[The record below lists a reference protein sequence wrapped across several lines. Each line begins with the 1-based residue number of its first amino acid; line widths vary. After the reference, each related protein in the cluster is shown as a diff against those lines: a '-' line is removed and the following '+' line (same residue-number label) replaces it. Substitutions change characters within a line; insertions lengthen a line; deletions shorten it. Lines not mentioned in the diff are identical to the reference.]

1 MTRPEF
7 VYFDLGNVL
16 LYFDHDLAFRSMA
29 KIAGVSPQRMRQ
41 VVMDTGLQI
50 QYETGLISGDQFID
64 AIAQSLGRSVDTREM
79 LRAAADMFIPNHQVL
94 PVLERVAG
102 MGIPIGLLSN
112 TCEAHWHW
120 IVEQKYPQVVDRF
133 EPVILSFE
141 VQSMKPDPLI
151 YQVAT
156 EKAGCDPAGI
166 FFTDD
171 RLDNVEAA
179 RRAGWQAEPFTS
191 ADRLLDTIR
200 GWGDASPRPTTPF
213 L

>member
-7 VYFDLGNVL
+7 FYFDLGNVL

-29 KIAGVSPQRMRQ
+29 RIAGIAPQRMRQ
-41 VVMDTGLQI
+41 VVMDTDLQI
-50 QYETGLISGDQFID
+50 QYETGLISGEQFVD
-64 AIAQSLGRSVDTREM
+64 AIAQSLGRSLDTREM

-102 MGIPIGLLSN
+102 LGIPIGLLSN
-112 TCEAHWHW
+112 TCEAHWQW
-120 IVEQKYPQVVDRF
+120 ILEQQYPQVADRF

-156 EKAGCDPAGI
+156 EKAGCDPAAI

-200 GWGDASPRPTTPF
+200 GWGEP
-213 L
+213 